1 MAGRDDRV
9 GNVGKL
15 HYMQIQMTRRLAG
28 RIGENLV
35 DDCENTVAIK
45 QFSSSNCKGKIILFV
60 Y

>member
-15 HYMQIQMTRRLAG
+15 DYMQIQMTRRLAG
-28 RIGENLV
+28 RIEENLV

-45 QFSSSNCKGKIILFV
+45 QFSSSNSKGKIILFV